1 MAGGAD
7 PNTKQNEFMSFVM
20 APNYFMNVRCMGGSQ
35 LSNMQASLKPQ
46 NQLGARFGMN
56 QSNL

>member
-20 APNYFMNVRCMGGSQ
+20 APNYFMNVRCMGSQ
-35 LSNMQASLKPQ
+35 QSNMQASLQPQ
-46 NQLGARFGMN
+46 NQLGARFALN